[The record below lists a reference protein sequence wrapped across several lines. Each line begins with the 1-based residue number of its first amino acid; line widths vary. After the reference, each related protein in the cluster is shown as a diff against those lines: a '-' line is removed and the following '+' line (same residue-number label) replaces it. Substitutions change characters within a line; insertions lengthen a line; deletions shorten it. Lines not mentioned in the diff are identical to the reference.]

1 MTIEEKMDHFRSLS
15 LESASSKSAESLSS
29 YKQSLDDDLELHK
42 ETASQLAKKA
52 LMNQVRANSKKKLS
66 SEQMKIKKEL
76 TQKQSAIKI
85 EVFDRVREKLLE
97 YRKTNDYLVYLENQ
111 IKNIMSEYSDVDITI
126 YIDPNDSSLLDELKS
141 KTGGNIEIYNK

>member
-42 ETASQLAKKA
+42 ETASQLAEESKKA

-76 TQKQSAIKI
+76 TQLLKLKFLI
-85 EVFDRVREKLLE
+85 EFVKNYLNIEKL
-97 YRKTNDYLVYLENQ
+97 T
-111 IKNIMSEYSDVDITI
+111 IT
-126 YIDPNDSSLLDELKS
+126 
-141 KTGGNIEIYNK
+141 

>member
-42 ETASQLAKKA
+42 ETASQLAEESKKA

-66 SEQMKIKKEL
+66 SEQMKIKKNLLKNNQLLKLEVL
-76 TQKQSAIKI
+76 IEFVKI
-85 EVFDRVREKLLE
+85 
-97 YRKTNDYLVYLENQ
+97 T
-111 IKNIMSEYSDVDITI
+111 
-126 YIDPNDSSLLDELKS
+126 
-141 KTGGNIEIYNK
+141 

>member
-42 ETASQLAKKA
+42 ETASQLAEESKKA

-66 SEQMKIKKEL
+66 SEQMKIKKNL
-76 TQKQSAIKI
+76 LKNNQLLKLKFLI
-85 EVFDRVREKLLE
+85 EFVK
-97 YRKTNDYLVYLENQ
+97 NYL
-111 IKNIMSEYSDVDITI
+111 I
-126 YIDPNDSSLLDELKS
+126 
-141 KTGGNIEIYNK
+141 

>member
-1 MTIEEKMDHFRSLS
+1 
-15 LESASSKSAESLSS
+15 
-29 YKQSLDDDLELHK
+29 
-42 ETASQLAKKA
+42 
-52 LMNQVRANSKKKLS
+52 MNQVRANSKKKLS

-126 YIDPNDSSLLDELKS
+126 YIDIAKKIVINTTNKKLNDEFENFS
-141 KTGGNIEIYNK
+141 KTDVLS

>member
-42 ETASQLAKKA
+42 ETASQLAEESKKS

-66 SEQMKIKKEL
+66 SEQMKIKKRTYSKNNQL
-76 TQKQSAIKI
+76 LKI
-85 EVFDRVREKLLE
+85 ESFW
-97 YRKTNDYLVYLENQ
+97 
-111 IKNIMSEYSDVDITI
+111 
-126 YIDPNDSSLLDELKS
+126 
-141 KTGGNIEIYNK
+141 